1 MSLLLPRCI
10 QPRSCCIILSD
21 EATPTWILLKEQTS
35 DGSLSNSS
43 GMLFVRQSH
52 GISTSEH
59 WHTHTRMRIKDSDG
73 PRVGRQRQSAAA
85 SHNIGWFEG
94 VGEAVGICQSRLSWT
109 GSAETENEHL
119 AQFVAGTV
127 TCQTQRWGEGTEE
140 EVPTGLI
147 TIHFQLSAL
156 IVEMICHVLVGLKQK
171 ARWLNKEGIDCTGHH
186 GSNCQETFHNCR
198 WFT

>member
-1 MSLLLPRCI
+1 MKQHQREFFRKSKQAMDHCLTHQAC
-10 QPRSCCIILSD
+10 SLSD
-21 EATPTWILLKEQTS
+21 SHT
-35 DGSLSNSS
+35 GSALPN
-43 GMLFVRQSH
+43 
-52 GISTSEH
+52 TD
-59 WHTHTRMRIKDSDG
+59 THMRIKDSDG
-73 PRVGRQRQSAAA
+73 PRVDRRRHSAAT

-119 AQFVAGTV
+119 AQFVAWTA

-186 GSNCQETFHNCR
+186 GSNCQETSHNCR